1 MSSWSK
7 GRPRNNGF
15 VSLQILV
22 PTLIG
27 ALLFGAAIYFLRE
40 HPSAP
45 ASSAEVPPQPA
56 AQPTTSP
63 TLYSG
68 SKTSAETTSVQK
80 AVDIPSQPQSG
91 TGGGREIEG
100 GTGKAEGEGA
110 VVRSNSSIYFAVN
123 DDDAFIDAYDGQGRH
138 TGVLRQT
145 GQSIRIEE
153 DIPDSTYDLFG
164 ADAFI
169 LYPLGVN
176 GRIQVSAK
184 REARVP
190 ITVFIGDSGFLYVT
204 DFLPSSIALI
214 PVIFS
219 TSTKRADIG
228 PLILDKD
235 GDGAF
240 DGTIHG
246 QAF

>member
-1 MSSWSK
+1 MSSWSEE
-7 GRPRNNGF
+7 RPRSSGF
-15 VSLQILV
+15 ASLQILV
-22 PTLIG
+22 LTLIIG
-27 ALLFGAAIYFLRE
+27 ALLSGTAIYFLHE

-45 ASSAEVPPQPA
+45 ALSAEVPPQPV
-56 AQPTTSP
+56 AQPITSP
-63 TLYSG
+63 SSSSG
-68 SKTSAETTSVQK
+68 SKAATEVAPAQK
-80 AVDIPSQPQSG
+80 PASQTGVDDSKA
-91 TGGGREIEG
+91 TEER
-100 GTGKAEGEGA
+100 TGKARGEGA

-138 TGVLRQT
+138 TGVLRQA
-145 GQSIRIEE
+145 GQFIRIEE

-164 ADAFI
+164 ANVFI

-184 REARVP
+184 REAKIS
-190 ITVFIGDSGFLYVT
+190 ITVFIGDNGFLYVT

-228 PLILDKD
+228 PLILDKN
-235 GDGAF
+235 GDGTF
-240 DGTIHG
+240 DGIIHG